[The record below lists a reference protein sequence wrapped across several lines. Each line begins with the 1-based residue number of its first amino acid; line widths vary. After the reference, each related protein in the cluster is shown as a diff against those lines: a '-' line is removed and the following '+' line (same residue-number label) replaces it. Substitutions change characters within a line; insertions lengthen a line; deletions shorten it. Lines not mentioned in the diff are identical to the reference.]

1 VVAAVKVVYFDY
13 TCPYSRRFSELLD
26 AVGATEVRWRPFALA
41 EQNRDDEGAPV
52 WERPDALTR
61 PALLGLALHESVAAG
76 GDADRFRRTV
86 FAAFGERR
94 VAPDE
99 LRAMAQAAGGR
110 VDEPSVREGLA
121 RVAAAHQAARAA
133 GVFGTPTV
141 GTAGERL
148 GFVKLTG
155 VPADAGARGRLLE
168 TALTVISDVPELAE
182 VKRPTT

>member
-1 VVAAVKVVYFDY
+1 VVVAVTFVYFDY

-26 AVGATEVRWRPFALA
+26 AVGASGVRWRPFALA
-41 EQNRDDEGAPV
+41 EQNRDDEGPPV

-61 PALLGLALHESVAAG
+61 PALLALALHEAVAAG
-76 GDADRFRRTV
+76 GDGDRFRREV

-94 VAPDE
+94 VTPDE

-121 RVAAAHQAARAA
+121 RVAAAHQAARAV

-141 GTAGERL
+141 GTAGEQL

-155 VPADAGARGRLLE
+155 VPTDAGARERLLD
-168 TALTVISDVPELAE
+168 TALTVLDEVPELGE
-182 VKRPTT
+182 IKRPAT